1 MTILLKNTRVL
12 AKEAIDIAKDKIASG
27 AYDIIILDE
36 VNYAV
41 KLKLISEQDI
51 LDTIG
56 SKAREDKSRL
66 NW

>member
-51 LDTIG
+51 LDTIQQ
-56 SKAREDKSRL
+56 SQRRQVSS
-66 NW
+66 